1 MTTGSPALV
10 EFRNV
15 GKTFRKRQVLLGIN
29 IAIRAD
35 QNLVLTGPSGSGK
48 STLLRLIAGLE
59 APSQGEIF
67 LAGHLASREE
77 SVLTSPSDRGV
88 AMVFQDLGLWPNLT
102 ALGNVR
108 LGLSGLKLPR
118 REKLERARA
127 ALADCQVQHAAREY
141 PHRLSV
147 GEQQRVALARAM
159 AVRPRILLLDE
170 PFTALDIVLKDGL
183 LDQLAQ
189 LSAKQTTRICLV
201 SHFPPDA
208 LALNAEVAVLE
219 DGRICEQCR
228 LDSLPRE
235 PRSRTLQAWQ
245 RRLNGEPSTI
255 A

>member
-1 MTTGSPALV
+1 MTTASPPLV
-10 EFRNV
+10 RFRNV
-15 GKTFRKRQVLLGIN
+15 SKTFRERQVLFGIN
-29 IAIRAD
+29 MIIPAG
-35 QNLVLTGPSGSGK
+35 QNLVVTGPSGSGK

-59 APSQGEIF
+59 APSEGEIF
-67 LAGHLASREE
+67 LDGQLGSRSK
-77 SVLTSPSDRGV
+77 SVITSPPDRGV
-88 AMVFQDLGLWPNLT
+88 AMVFQDLGLWPNLSV
-102 ALGNVR
+102 LGNVM
-108 LGLSGLKLPR
+108 LGLSGLKFRR

-127 ALADCQVQHAAREY
+127 ALADCQVEHATREY

-147 GEQQRVALARAM
+147 GEQQRVALARAI
-159 AVRPRILLLDE
+159 AVRPRLLLLDE

-183 LDQLAQ
+183 LEQLAQ

-208 LALNAEVAVLE
+208 LALNAEVVVLE

-245 RRLNGEPSTI
+245 RRLKREP
-255 A
+255 

>member
-1 MTTGSPALV
+1 MTPVPVSPPLV

-15 GKTFRKRQVLLGIN
+15 VKTFRRRKVLVGIN
-29 IAIRAD
+29 LAIPAD
-35 QNLVLTGPSGSGK
+35 QNLVITGPSGSGK

-59 APSQGEIF
+59 APSEVEIF
-67 LAGHLASREE
+67 LSGGLASQRE
-77 SVLTSPSDRGV
+77 SIITSPPARGV

-102 ALGNVR
+102 ALGNVL

-118 REKLERARA
+118 RERVERARS
-127 ALADCQVQHAAREY
+127 ALADCQAEHASREY

-159 AVRPRILLLDE
+159 AVRPRLLLLDE
-170 PFTALDIVLKDGL
+170 PFTALDIVLKDVL
-183 LDQLAQ
+183 VDQLVQ
-189 LSAKQTTRICLV
+189 LSEKQSTRMCLV

-208 LALNAEVAVLE
+208 LALKAEVAVLE

-245 RRLNGEPSTI
+245 RRLNGEW
-255 A
+255 

>member
-1 MTTGSPALV
+1 V

-15 GKTFRKRQVLLGIN
+15 DKTFRNRQVLVGLN
-29 IAIRAD
+29 LAITAD
-35 QNLVLTGPSGSGK
+35 QNLVITGPSGSGK

-59 APSQGEIF
+59 APSEGEIF
-67 LAGHLASREE
+67 LAGGLASGRE
-77 SVLTSPSDRGV
+77 SIIISPPDRGV
-88 AMVFQDLGLWPNLT
+88 AMVFQELGLWPNLT
-102 ALGNVR
+102 ALGNVL
-108 LGLSGLKLPR
+108 LGLSRRKLCR
-118 REKLERARA
+118 RERVERARA
-127 ALADCQVQHAAREY
+127 ALADCQVEHASREY

-147 GEQQRVALARAM
+147 GEQQRVALARAL
-159 AVRPRILLLDE
+159 AVRPRLLLLDE

-189 LSAKQTTRICLV
+189 LAAKQTTRICLV

-228 LDSLPRE
+228 LDPLPRE

-245 RRLNGEPSTI
+245 RRLNPQP
-255 A
+255 

>member
-1 MTTGSPALV
+1 MTTLGPPLV
-10 EFRNV
+10 EFKNV
-15 GKTFRKRQVLLGIN
+15 TKTFRKRAVLFGIN
-29 IAIRAD
+29 LAIAAD

-59 APSQGEIF
+59 PPSEGEIF
-67 LAGHLASREE
+67 LAGELASSRG
-77 SVLTSPSDRGV
+77 SVVTSPPERGV

-102 ALGNVR
+102 ALGNVL
-108 LGLSGLKLPR
+108 LGLSGLKLRR
-118 REKLERARA
+118 RERAERARA
-127 ALADCQVQHAAREY
+127 ALADCQVEHASREY

-159 AVRPRILLLDE
+159 AVRPRLLLLDE
-170 PFTALDIVLKDGL
+170 PFTALDIVLKDVL

-189 LSAKQTTRICLV
+189 VSAKQTTRICLV

-228 LDSLPRE
+228 LDSFPQER
-235 PRSRTLQAWQ
+235 RSRTLRAWQ
-245 RRLNGEPSTI
+245 RRLDGQH
-255 A
+255 